1 LILKNLKFKLTEEQ
15 ESIIDSTENIKVE
28 ATAGSSKTTTSLLK
42 ADRLSEK
49 ISAKQKTLYVVYNR
63 AAKDHAKYLV
73 EKMGISKIQVDTAH
87 SLAYRT
93 IAIPRKLKI
102 RNNYSAYQLVK
113 LLKIN
118 EYNGFTKYVMTNHVS
133 KYFSYFCNSSSTT
146 FEEYNY
152 IKDLAISEKD
162 SYDFALSNLDKI
174 EKYGQKL
181 YAMMKSKE
189 IDCTH
194 DFYLKEFHLMGK
206 QLPYPQI
213 IFDEAQDASPVML
226 SSILNQSKATK
237 TFVGDS
243 NQAIYGFRK
252 AMNALRTIDF
262 EEMSLSLSFR
272 YPSRIAQIGKE
283 ILSWK
288 CDFDPEYRVPTI
300 DGIGKSTSLDSHCV
314 IGRSNSEIFC
324 DVVTRIIENKS
335 GEKPYFEGGLNSLLK
350 SDNNVHIFDIVSLKD
365 GKKGNMKNAFM
376 KNFDSFKEFQEYA
389 KRSGENDLKIMI
401 KLVDSYGPKLHSII
415 KQLESVQSDSKDK
428 ADVIFSTVHKAK
440 GLEYDRVTLLNDFRD
455 MEMLNKTFDSLSSL
469 EKQDYD
475 NVLPILEEV
484 NMLYVAA
491 TRTKNELNQNFVET
505 V

>member
-1 LILKNLKFKLTEEQ
+1 LKNLKFKLTEEQ

-63 AAKDHAKYLV
+63 AAKDHAKHLV
-73 EKMGISKIQVDTAH
+73 ENMGISKIQVDTAH

-152 IKDLAISEKD
+152 IKDLAISEKG

-213 IFDEAQDASPVML
+213 IFDEAHN
-226 SSILNQSKATK
+226 IT
-237 TFVGDS
+237 
-243 NQAIYGFRK
+243 
-252 AMNALRTIDF
+252 
-262 EEMSLSLSFR
+262 
-272 YPSRIAQIGKE
+272 
-283 ILSWK
+283 
-288 CDFDPEYRVPTI
+288 
-300 DGIGKSTSLDSHCV
+300 
-314 IGRSNSEIFC
+314 
-324 DVVTRIIENKS
+324 
-335 GEKPYFEGGLNSLLK
+335 
-350 SDNNVHIFDIVSLKD
+350 
-365 GKKGNMKNAFM
+365 
-376 KNFDSFKEFQEYA
+376 
-389 KRSGENDLKIMI
+389 
-401 KLVDSYGPKLHSII
+401 
-415 KQLESVQSDSKDK
+415 
-428 ADVIFSTVHKAK
+428 
-440 GLEYDRVTLLNDFRD
+440 
-455 MEMLNKTFDSLSSL
+455 
-469 EKQDYD
+469 
-475 NVLPILEEV
+475 
-484 NMLYVAA
+484 
-491 TRTKNELNQNFVET
+491 
-505 V
+505 

>member
-1 LILKNLKFKLTEEQ
+1 MILKNKKFKLTDEQ
-15 ESIIDSTENIKVE
+15 ESIIDSTDNLKVE
-28 ATAGSSKTTTSLLK
+28 ATAGSAKTTTSLMK
-42 ADRLSEK
+42 IERLSEK
-49 ISAKQKTLYVVYNR
+49 ISAKQKTLYVVFNR
-63 AAKDHAKYLV
+63 SAKDHAKHLV
-73 EKMGISKIQVDTAH
+73 EQMGIHKVQVDTAH
-87 SLAYRT
+87 SLAFRT

-118 EYNGFTKYVMTNHVS
+118 EYNGFTKYVMSNHVS
-133 KYFSYFCNSSSTT
+133 KYFSYFCNSSSET
-146 FEEYNY
+146 FEKYNY
-152 IKDLAISEKD
+152 IKDLPISEKD

-189 IDCTH
+189 IDSTH
-194 DFYLKEFHLMGK
+194 DFYLKEFHLTGK

-213 IFDEAQDASPVML
+213 VFDEAQDASPVML
-226 SSILNQSKATK
+226 SSIMNQNKATK

-243 NQAIYGFRK
+243 NQSIYGFRK

-262 EEMSLSLSFR
+262 EEMTLSLSFR

-288 CDFDPEYRVPTI
+288 QDFDPEFRVPNI
-300 DGIGKSTSLDSHCV
+300 DGVGKSTSLDTHCV
-314 IGRSNSEIFC
+314 IGRTNSEIFC
-324 DVVTRIIENKS
+324 NVVTQIIENKS
-335 GEKPYFEGGLNSLLK
+335 GEIPYFEGGLNSLLK
-350 SDNNVHIFDIVSLKD
+350 SDNNIHIFDIVSLKD
-365 GKKGNMKNAFM
+365 GKKGNIKNPFM

-401 KLVDSYGPKLHSII
+401 KLVDSYGSKLYSII
-415 KQLESVQSDSKDK
+415 KELESVQSDSKDK
-428 ADVIFSTVHKAK
+428 ADIIFSTVHKAK

-455 MEMLNKTFDSLSSL
+455 MEMLKKSFDSLSGL

-475 NVLPILEEV
+475 NILPILEEI

-491 TRTKNELNQNFVET
+491 TRTKNELNQNFVEI
-505 V
+505 